1 MIQENRNRPRCASK
15 TGCISDGEGACFAR
29 IVCAVGLQII
39 ADIMLR
45 TWAFAV
51 GSDVATDDFGHYDLD
66 VRVRF
71 PGIDAGDDLLSFH
84 LLAIPLFEESHS
96 GQSLYSFF
104 SKVFEALCPTWKGRI
119 IGSSLAIAAGV
130 DCVVYCVW
138 CLAHQLD
145 LTIKASPHAVANAT
159 AFPFM
164 ITLATAIG

>member
-1 MIQENRNRPRCASK
+1 MIQENRNRLRCASK

-84 LLAIPLFEESHS
+84 LPAMTLSSARSSKLCVRPGKEELLALHLRLLLVLIVLSIVSGVSH
-96 GQSLYSFF
+96 
-104 SKVFEALCPTWKGRI
+104 I
-119 IGSSLAIAAGV
+119 
-130 DCVVYCVW
+130 
-138 CLAHQLD
+138 
-145 LTIKASPHAVANAT
+145 N
-159 AFPFM
+159 
-164 ITLATAIG
+164 